1 MQYDSYCMSQT
12 VVPLKYHRNEILN
25 YFSLTFRLKR
35 GIVIIYK
42 CFKIQEFYICL
53 PLLRGFNC
61 SNHGI
66 NFVFIRHVPYRCSKF
81 EFSIR
86 TRKSCDGSPV
96 TGLYRLIYIF
106 KLDPSLLKAIS
117 CSFQNFF
124 TERFEAQRFILSFV
138 QFRSIIW
145 NKRRGLRLKIEIDQY
160 LGKISGRILK
170 GGVQV
175 ETKSKKLETLQSVSK
190 FGFYYRLIRYPNF
203 INFSGFFS

>member
-1 MQYDSYCMSQT
+1 MTHT
-12 VVPLKYHRNEILN
+12 V
-25 YFSLTFRLKR
+25 
-35 GIVIIYK
+35 
-42 CFKIQEFYICL
+42 QEFYICL

-96 TGLYRLIYIF
+96 TGPNRSIYIF

-117 CSFQNFF
+117 CSFQ
-124 TERFEAQRFILSFV
+124 SFV

>member
-1 MQYDSYCMSQT
+1 MFHIDVPNSSSQFA
-12 VVPLKYHRNEILN
+12 HG
-25 YFSLTFRLKR
+25 SL
-35 GIVIIYK
+35 
-42 CFKIQEFYICL
+42 
-53 PLLRGFNC
+53 
-61 SNHGI
+61 
-66 NFVFIRHVPYRCSKF
+66 
-81 EFSIR
+81 
-86 TRKSCDGSPV
+86 V
-96 TGLYRLIYIF
+96 TGSIYIF

-124 TERFEAQRFILSFV
+124 TDRFEAQRFILSFV

-203 INFSGFFS
+203 INFSGFFFVILSHVCSRGFKRED